1 MSTLQTVFL
10 EEKSRL
16 QRLYELY
23 MKQLLDLPRGTIQR
37 KVIKNHEYFYLAYRI
52 PGNRKL
58 FFEYIKHDDV
68 ALEDLKRK
76 IEKRKYIKSQ
86 IKILKKEMNEL
97 EKAVKRHE

>member
-23 MKQLLDLPRGTIQR
+23 
-37 KVIKNHEYFYLAYRI
+37 
-52 PGNRKL
+52 
-58 FFEYIKHDDV
+58 
-68 ALEDLKRK
+68 ALEDLKRM
-76 IEKRKYIKSQ
+76 IEKRKYIESQ